1 MSEQFPHG
9 KISGDDE
16 GEVRILIAADREH
29 NVVRIDFGKAIHWLA
44 LDVESA
50 EGFIQMLEA
59 KIDDLKAG

>member
-1 MSEQFPHG
+1 MSKYPHG

-16 GEVRILIAADREH
+16 GEIRIMLAADCEH
-29 NVVRIDFGKAIHWLA
+29 NVVRIDFGKAVHWLA

-59 KIDDLKAG
+59 KVDELKAG